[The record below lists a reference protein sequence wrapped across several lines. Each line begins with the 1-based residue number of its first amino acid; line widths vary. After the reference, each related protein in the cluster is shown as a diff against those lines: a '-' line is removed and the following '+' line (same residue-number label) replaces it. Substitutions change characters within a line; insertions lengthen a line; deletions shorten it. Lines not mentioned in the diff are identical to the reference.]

1 MRDHWS
7 PSGPTG
13 VSVPGLSGA
22 YGADQVS
29 LEATACRQC
38 GSTPAVR
45 RALSDGS
52 GFTAATCFQCPWE
65 AAESA
70 RSRIEEK
77 SVLPY
82 GEDTAAVGPGASDA
96 EINAEWARTD
106 AVNAIESALFVV
118 GQAISSGC
126 ETIDMTWTGGP
137 LDEKQTEAHI
147 TLGQIRL

>member
-1 MRDHWS
+1 M
-7 PSGPTG
+7 
-13 VSVPGLSGA
+13 
-22 YGADQVS
+22 
-29 LEATACRQC
+29 
-38 GSTPAVR
+38 
-45 RALSDGS
+45 
-52 GFTAATCFQCPWE
+52 
-65 AAESA
+65 
-70 RSRIEEK
+70 
-77 SVLPY
+77 LPY